1 MIMIDAL
8 STALTHA
15 LTEVDLA
22 ICDTY
27 RGQGELRQRLENI
40 QTLIATLPQVEKSE
54 LNPKQIQVAHKR
66 LKTIEDTIAS
76 IQKRTRKMEEL
87 LARK

>member
-1 MIMIDAL
+1 MIDAL
-8 STALTHA
+8 STALTNA

-54 LNPKQIQVAHKR
+54 LNPKQIQGLVFKYH
-66 LKTIEDTIAS
+66 E
-76 IQKRTRKMEEL
+76 IQNPRSHSNNHL
-87 LARK
+87 Y